1 MVAPF
6 GVVETA
12 ELVLLWPLGV
22 EGVTGV
28 MFGRAVEELLGVRGA
43 MCVWGVEGAL
53 ELTVVCI

>member
-12 ELVLLWPLGV
+12 ELVLLWPLEV
-22 EGVTGV
+22 EGVKGV
-28 MFGRAVEELLGVRGA
+28 MFGRAVEELLGVRGT

-53 ELTVVCI
+53 VLTVVCV